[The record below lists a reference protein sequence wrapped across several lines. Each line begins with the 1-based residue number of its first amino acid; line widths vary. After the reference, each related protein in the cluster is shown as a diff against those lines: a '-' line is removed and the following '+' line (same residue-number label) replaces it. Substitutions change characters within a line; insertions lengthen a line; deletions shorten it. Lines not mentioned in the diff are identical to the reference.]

1 LADWNP
7 ELEVRRKEDA
17 AVSLEGS
24 HIVDTQQEGHLQEE
38 WVSEEGEAS
47 MLTDQIS
54 HLSVEPRIL

>member
-1 LADWNP
+1 M
-7 ELEVRRKEDA
+7 RRKEDA

-24 HIVDTQQEGHLQEE
+24 QIVDTQQEGHLQEE